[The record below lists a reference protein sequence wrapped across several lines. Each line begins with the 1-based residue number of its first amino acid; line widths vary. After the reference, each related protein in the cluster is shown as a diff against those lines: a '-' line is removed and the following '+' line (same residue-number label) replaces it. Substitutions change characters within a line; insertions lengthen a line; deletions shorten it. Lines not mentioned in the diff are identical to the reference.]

1 MYEADSVQGTVD
13 VGYKLQ
19 WRFPDRGDQGKWEAT
34 VTLAGTVEG
43 KVVECKVAKF
53 TRVKWLQV
61 YPKGRDAPCLWHKAT
76 PLQLKE
82 ACRLYVD
89 AHMAKIVADLPA

>member
-1 MYEADSVQGTVD
+1 MYEAASAQGTVD

-19 WRFPDRGDQGKWEAT
+19 WIFPDRGDQGKWEAT
-34 VTLAGTVEG
+34 VTLAGTEEG

-61 YPKGRDAPCLWHKAT
+61 YSAGRVPPCLWHKAT
-76 PLQLKE
+76 PLQVKE
-82 ACRLYVD
+82 ACKLYVE
-89 AHMAKIVADLPA
+89 AHMATIVADLPA